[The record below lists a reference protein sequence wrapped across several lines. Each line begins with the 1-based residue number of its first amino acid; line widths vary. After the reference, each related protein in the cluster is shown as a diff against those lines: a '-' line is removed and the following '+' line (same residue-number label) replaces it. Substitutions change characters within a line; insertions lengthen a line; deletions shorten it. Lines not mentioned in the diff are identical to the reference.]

1 MSMSLAPHPETGS
14 APLPPEPRPDSTPL
28 PGARP
33 GRDPERAIKR
43 GPRRQSAEAV
53 AATQRDRLFDGL
65 VHEVAARGYDNA
77 RVTDICGAAG
87 VTRPAFYALFAGKE
101 DAFLATYRHG
111 TAVLL
116 RLMDDAYAGAG
127 PDWTTAARAALRT
140 LLEVLASVP
149 AFARMA
155 LVEIDAAGPAARDE
169 RDLLLSRFHRFFHP
183 ARPRSPLSP
192 EEDDLLVT
200 TVVAGIYGTLRLR
213 VSQGRTAELPRLLPV
228 LTYAMTAP
236 FLGPGAGGRAARAA
250 DAGGPGVTA
259 PCAVDP
265 ARPARGDG

>member
-1 MSMSLAPHPETGS
+1 MSLAPHPEAG
-14 APLPPEPRPDSTPL
+14 ATPL

-43 GPRRQSAEAV
+43 GPRRLSAEVV

-65 VHEVAARGYDNA
+65 VHEVAAKGYDNA
-77 RVTDICGAAG
+77 RVTDICRAAG

-101 DAFLATYRHG
+101 DALLATYRHG

-116 RLMDDAYAGAG
+116 RLMDDAYADAG
-127 PDWTTAARAALRT
+127 PDWTDAARAALRT

-183 ARPRSPLSP
+183 
-192 EEDDLLVT
+192 
-200 TVVAGIYGTLRLR
+200 
-213 VSQGRTAELPRLLPV
+213 
-228 LTYAMTAP
+228 
-236 FLGPGAGGRAARAA
+236 
-250 DAGGPGVTA
+250 
-259 PCAVDP
+259 
-265 ARPARGDG
+265 

>member
-1 MSMSLAPHPETGS
+1 MSMPPAPHPATGS
-14 APLPPEPRPDSTPL
+14 APPSAEPAAPPL

-43 GPRRQSAEAV
+43 GPRRQSAEEV

-127 PDWTTAARAALRT
+127 PDWTAAARATLRT

-155 LVEIDAAGPAARDE
+155 LVEIDAAGPAARAE
-169 RDLLLSRFHRFFHP
+169 RDLLLSRFHRFFQP
-183 ARPRSPLSP
+183 ARPRSPLST

-236 FLGPGAGGRAARAA
+236 FLGPTAGGRAARAT
-250 DAGGPGVTA
+250 DAGVPGVTA

-265 ARPARGDG
+265 ARPARGDD

>member
-1 MSMSLAPHPETGS
+1 MPMSLAPHPAAG
-14 APLPPEPRPDSTPL
+14 ATPL

-43 GPRRQSAEAV
+43 GPRRLSAEVV

-77 RVTDICGAAG
+77 RVTDICRAAG

-116 RLMDDAYAGAG
+116 RLMDDAYAAAG
-127 PDWTTAARAALRT
+127 PDWTDATRATLRT

-155 LVEIDAAGPAARDE
+155 LVEIDAAGPAARGE
-169 RDLLLSRFHRFFHP
+169 RDLLLAEFHRFFHP
-183 ARPRSPLSP
+183 PRPRSPLP
-192 EEDDLLVT
+192 EQDDELLVT
-200 TVVAGIYGTLRLR
+200 AVVGGIHTTVRQRVA
-213 VSQGRTAELPRLLPV
+213 QGRTAELPQLLPA

-236 FLGPGAGGRAARAA
+236 FLGPAAGGRAARTA
-250 DAGGPGVTA
+250 DADATPGVTA
-259 PCAVDP
+259 PCAADP
-265 ARPARGDG
+265 ARPPRRGA